1 MKDVSKLELDV
12 YESTRMFIYDL
23 NEESE
28 DDPYKL
34 EVSGMRKTYITFSIF
49 KRNEKYA
56 SCSIPQDGNCSKP
69 IIVRKNKV
77 FYTGTFSRKENK
89 VASGYLSF
97 LTENIPGIKKK
108 VTLHGFD

>member
-56 SCSIPQDGNCSKP
+56 
-69 IIVRKNKV
+69 
-77 FYTGTFSRKENK
+77 
-89 VASGYLSF
+89 
-97 LTENIPGIKKK
+97 
-108 VTLHGFD
+108 